1 MLLSI
6 EGEEATGKT
15 TLAYSAPLPIVG
27 FAFDMGIERALYGGK
42 YKDLFDGLRINM
54 VPYTGSEA
62 ATVFDDMDITVFEL
76 PAPIQLDT
84 VRIRGCV
91 ALWNYFLVRCV
102 KALTDPNI
110 KSVVIDT
117 MTLARRIKINAYLE
131 GLQDECEKQHKDMRE
146 QLLQIEYGKPNDAIR
161 DIYNTGA
168 GVKKNLIA
176 THHLT
181 DEYKSAPT
189 GRDGRIESS
198 PTGKRILEGLTGTY
212 RFVDVVM
219 RMAKADKA
227 LTGELIKCGYN
238 LDLEGVKL
246 EGPAWDSIV
255 KLIAMTSDD
264 RIQIERRSGEA
275 STQPEEED

>member
-15 TLAYSAPLPIVG
+15 TFAYSAPTPIVG
-27 FAFDMGIERALYGGK
+27 FAFDMGIERALYGGR
-42 YKDLFDGLRINM
+42 YKELFDGLRINV
-54 VPYTGSEA
+54 VPYKGGTPT
-62 ATVFDDMDITVFEL
+62 TVFDNMDITIFEL

-91 ALWNYFLVRCV
+91 ELWDYFLVTCV
-102 KALTDPNI
+102 KALTDPAI

-131 GLQDECEKQHKDMRE
+131 GLQDAFVPNPSKPYEKMRE

-181 DEYKSAPT
+181 DEYKSLPT
-189 GRDGRIESS
+189 GRDGKLEST
-198 PTGKRILEGLTGTY
+198 PTGKRIMEGLNGTY
-212 RFVDVVM
+212 RFVDVAV
-219 RMAKADKA
+219 RMAKADKT
-227 LTGELIKCGYN
+227 LTGELVKCGYD
-238 LDLEGVKL
+238 LSLEGTRL
-246 EGPAWDSIV
+246 EGPTWDTV
-255 KLIAMTSDD
+255 VNLVGMKTGD
-264 RIQIERRSGEA
+264 RIQIGRRNNETNS
-275 STQPEEED
+275 